1 MYRYTGRVWAT
12 TVDIQFSVISNN
24 SMAEAQIG
32 DEATL
37 ATLVVRSQQYKVIM
51 YSCGKVY
58 CNNMATK

>member
-1 MYRYTGRVWAT
+1 
-12 TVDIQFSVISNN
+12 
-24 SMAEAQIG
+24 MAEAQIG